1 MVQWQKTLAQYL
13 SCRAKLLVEDS
24 QEMSEVTQAESASLP
39 VIEACNRQRN
49 RLKSYN
55 MQPVRGRLDV
65 LELGVE
71 RQAMREV
78 VVRVKAREWQMYA
91 WEDHTG
97 EQEKVREARITL
109 ICQDGS
115 WSVAAD
121 ETVREPQSVEIAG
134 PDLLWAREEDERGVA
149 TKQQPQTYVYDR
161 IAAVRYAEL
170 WWNSNN
176 PAYRHFDDNC
186 TNYISQCLHAGGI
199 PMKSTGNRATGW
211 WYRGGNSPGAV
222 WSYSWTVA
230 NIFRWMLER
239 GNPIYTEKKD
249 SPYELTIGDIIC
261 YDFEGNGRWDHS
273 TIIVAKDFF
282 GNPLV
287 NAHTV
292 NSRMRYWDY
301 TDSTAYTKNIKYS
314 FYHIL

>member
-1 MVQWQKTLAQYL
+1 MTQWQKTLVQYL
-13 SCRAKLLVEDS
+13 ACRAKLLVADS
-24 QEMSEVTQAESASLP
+24 DEITDIMQTEQGSLP
-39 VIEACNRQRN
+39 VVEACS
-49 RLKSYN
+49 RLRRRLQEHD

-71 RQAMREV
+71 RLAAREIT
-78 VVRVKAREWQMYA
+78 VRVKVREWHMYA
-91 WEDHTG
+91 WEERTG
-97 EQEKVREARITL
+97 EQEKVRDARITL
-109 ICQDGS
+109 ICQEDGS
-115 WSVAAD
+115 WGVAAD
-121 ETVREPQSVEIAG
+121 EVVRVLPSREI
-134 PDLLWAREEDERGVA
+134 EELPVAWTSEEEERAVA
-149 TKQQPQTYVYDR
+149 EKPSQTYVYDR

-170 WWNSNN
+170 WWNSYN
-176 PAYRHFDDNC
+176 PAYRHFDDDC

-222 WSYSWTVA
+222 WSYSWAVA
-230 NIFRWMLER
+230 NSFRWMLER
-239 GNPIYTEKKD
+239 GNPIYTEKKE

-261 YDFEGNGRWDHS
+261 YDFEGDGRWNHS

-282 GNPLV
+282 GSPLV

-292 NSRMRYWDY
+292 NSRLRYWDY
-301 TDSTAYTKNIKYS
+301 TDSTAYTKDIKYS